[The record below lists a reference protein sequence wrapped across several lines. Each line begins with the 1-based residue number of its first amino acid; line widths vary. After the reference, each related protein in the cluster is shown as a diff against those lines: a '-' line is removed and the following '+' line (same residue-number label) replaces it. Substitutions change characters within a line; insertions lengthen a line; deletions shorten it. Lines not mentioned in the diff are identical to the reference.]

1 MALVDLL
8 TRQTVALLHQVDEAE
23 VARAENN
30 DVAVRDVV
38 LRELPLLG
46 AAGGLP
52 KCVAYAAVVLVP
64 VGHSGHRGAA
74 LEGALDE
81 LVEAVA
87 VALLEG
93 RALRLAVV
101 GEDDELVRSRR
112 VGPGALDAGELLVE
126 LAQRLE

>member
-1 MALVDLL
+1 
-8 TRQTVALLHQVDEAE
+8 
-23 VARAENN
+23 
-30 DVAVRDVV
+30 
-38 LRELPLLG
+38 ELPLLG

-52 KCVAYAAVVLVP
+52 KCIAYAAVVLVP
-64 VGHSGHRGAA
+64 VGHSGYRSAA

-87 VALLEG
+87 VALLAG

-101 GEDDELVRSRR
+101 GADDELVRPRR

-126 LAQRLE
+126 LAQRLERVCPLEAGVVRDLVGARDGCGERGATRHHVG